1 MRKALEN
8 HFSVNKPHAVIS
20 SLPYYCNP
28 AVAKAA
34 RKGNAHYFDLTEDV
48 AVTQAVR
55 RIARG
60 ASKAFVPQCGLAPG
74 FISIAANE
82 LAKHFDELRSIKLR
96 VGALP
101 QHPNNVLKYSL
112 TWSTEGLINEYGNAC
127 ESVVDGKIV
136 DAAPL
141 EGLEE
146 IEIDGTLY
154 EAFNTSGG
162 LGSLAESY
170 GKQCEQINYKTMR
183 YPGHCAQMRLLMN
196 DLKLNSDRATL
207 KRVLEHA
214 VPQTL
219 QDVVIVY
226 AAVAG
231 KQDGELREE
240 NYVNKIYPQMIA
252 GRLWSAIQVTTA
264 AGITAVVDLVLASPR
279 KYQGFVAQ
287 EQFDLP
293 EILDNRF
300 GQYYAP
306 GGTKDLSSTVVV
318 SGQAGHQR
326 RRASARKPCATR
338 QFGEAQ
344 RNERG
349 QIRHQRR
356 RRRHSQAARHRFDQR
371 RRVVG
376 QPRLV
381 EGRRRQRRSPRPIP
395 RPAKTLGAGAQRHRH
410 RLRGTSCA
418 ASVEA
423 AAAWRS
429 VPAPRR
435 GEAVRLLGDA
445 LRAVKDDLGALVTLE
460 NGKIKAEGLGEVQEM
475 IDIADFAVGQSRML
489 YGLTMH
495 SERPQHRMYEQWHPL
510 GVVGIIS
517 AFNFPVAVWA
527 WNAFLAAICG
537 NASVWKPSPK
547 TPLTAIAVQHI
558 CNKRDA
564 RAQTTGDLPAVH
576 RRAAPNSPRVS
587 STTGASRW
595 CRSRARLRLAA
606 MSRSASR
613 AGSARACSSSAATTP
628 SLSTRLR
635 T

>member
-1 MRKALEN
+1 MHKVLILGAGKIGALISGVLAESGDYDVTLGDVDATAAEAVVKAHGSHSLRAVAIDANDPKALEN
-8 HFSVNKPHAVIS
+8 HFSVHKPQAVIS

-28 AVAKAA
+28 NVAKAA

-48 AVTQAVR
+48 AVTQGVR
-55 RIARG
+55 RTARG
-60 ASKAFVPQCGLAPG
+60 ATKAFVPQCGLAPG

-82 LAKHFDELRSIKLR
+82 LTKHFDELRSIKLR

-127 ESVVDGKIV
+127 QSVVDGKIV

-162 LGSLAESY
+162 LGSLAESH

-240 NYVNKIYPQMIA
+240 NYVNKIYPQVIA

-264 AGITAVVDLVLASPR
+264 AGITAVVDLVMASPR
-279 KYQGFVAQ
+279 KYQGFIAQ
-287 EQFDLP
+287 EQFALP

-306 GGTKDLSSTVVV
+306 GGTKDISSVVVV

-326 RRASARKPCATR
+326 R
-338 QFGEAQ
+338 
-344 RNERG
+344 
-349 QIRHQRR
+349 
-356 RRRHSQAARHRFDQR
+356 
-371 RRVVG
+371 
-376 QPRLV
+376 
-381 EGRRRQRRSPRPIP
+381 
-395 RPAKTLGAGAQRHRH
+395 
-410 RLRGTSCA
+410 
-418 ASVEA
+418 A
-423 AAAWRS
+423 AAKA
-429 VPAPRR
+429 AK
-435 GEAVRLLGDA
+435 AA
-445 LRAVKDDLGALVTLE
+445 A
-460 NGKIKAEGLGEVQEM
+460 GKTGKAK
-475 IDIADFAVGQSRML
+475 
-489 YGLTMH
+489 
-495 SERPQHRMYEQWHPL
+495 
-510 GVVGIIS
+510 
-517 AFNFPVAVWA
+517 
-527 WNAFLAAICG
+527 
-537 NASVWKPSPK
+537 KP
-547 TPLTAIAVQHI
+547 
-558 CNKRDA
+558 
-564 RAQTTGDLPAVH
+564 
-576 RRAAPNSPRVS
+576 
-587 STTGASRW
+587 
-595 CRSRARLRLAA
+595 ARLKK
-606 MSRSASR
+606 
-613 AGSARACSSSAATTP
+613 
-628 SLSTRLR
+628 
-635 T
+635 